1 MIRLKRI
8 GAALVL
14 ILLLLLPAGV
24 TQAQP
29 QDLAGHWAEA
39 GILEWLERGWMEC
52 CEDGSFNPD
61 AEITRGEFIAYV
73 NWIFGFFD
81 TVQVDFPDLPG
92 DHQYWDEIA
101 SGVAAGY
108 LAGYADGTIRP
119 DKPISRLEA
128 AVILAKIAGLTRPE
142 ESLPS
147 ARFTDAEDIPAWGRD
162 FVEAVAAV
170 GLMQGYE
177 DGSFRPLE
185 HLTRAEVIVLLD
197 KAPGIMEEYMT
208 SPGYLGITPAKADS
222 GSVKELM
229 LYYHLGD
236 IFAGG
241 TVTFHLPP
249 EMVAT
254 AGRDMVVISDID
266 GNSKKIVLEPR
277 HIAKGGQEVTVT
289 GITASEKGV
298 VMLYLAGEEIPEP
311 GYHYFRVTADADGPA
326 GPKGQSYNGWL
337 ERIQLFSQI
346 PSGYE
351 GSLAVSPGS
360 ARSDSRESLTIT
372 YTLGHE
378 FGEGWVEFTLPGEI
392 TATPGQDKL
401 VLGGREELLTEA
413 EIRDGGQ
420 KVLVRGLTGK
430 KGDELV
436 LTLVDKMIPG
446 PGPHFFS
453 VRADADGEGTGKP
466 ATQGTGREFM
476 AFLAYSELDDKG
488 DQINGFIEAM
498 NGGDVEEI
506 AGFLADDVVL
516 VDHHGDGRLVLF
528 TSREDVADEIDNI
541 VNFYYDQVDIDLGS
555 LKALGDN
562 IWSVE
567 GRASEYS
574 ARAVASL
581 YPDTGFTGFG
591 CTIKF
596 FLTDNKICYVEF
608 LWHREDEELFEELTG
623 GMIGVL
629 LKEKDSGEVVLAL
642 CAPGFPAEKAGLKA
656 GDIIVAVDGVWVE
669 ELMEEDY
676 GLAEVRHRLLGKAG
690 SKLKLT
696 IDRNGEV
703 FDVEIV
709 RAAN

>member
-1 MIRLKRI
+1 M
-8 GAALVL
+8 
-14 ILLLLLPAGV
+14 
-24 TQAQP
+24 
-29 QDLAGHWAEA
+29 
-39 GILEWLERGWMEC
+39 
-52 CEDGSFNPD
+52 
-61 AEITRGEFIAYV
+61 
-73 NWIFGFFD
+73 
-81 TVQVDFPDLPG
+81 
-92 DHQYWDEIA
+92 
-101 SGVAAGY
+101 
-108 LAGYADGTIRP
+108 
-119 DKPISRLEA
+119 
-128 AVILAKIAGLTRPE
+128 
-142 ESLPS
+142 
-147 ARFTDAEDIPAWGRD
+147 
-162 FVEAVAAV
+162 
-170 GLMQGYE
+170 
-177 DGSFRPLE
+177 
-185 HLTRAEVIVLLD
+185 
-197 KAPGIMEEYMT
+197 
-208 SPGYLGITPAKADS
+208 
-222 GSVKELM
+222 
-229 LYYHLGD
+229 
-236 IFAGG
+236 
-241 TVTFHLPP
+241 
-249 EMVAT
+249 
-254 AGRDMVVISDID
+254 
-266 GNSKKIVLEPR
+266 
-277 HIAKGGQEVTVT
+277 T

-608 LWHREDEELFEELTG
+608 LWHREDEELFEELMG